1 MPDRPAGVPA
11 AGDGRLARRSD
22 SANDHAAA
30 GRRGDA
36 GETPAG
42 RFLSATRLMAI
53 ARKEIIQLRRDRRSM
68 IFAFVLPLLLLVIF
82 GYAISW
88 DVKNIAAAVVDY
100 DQSSSSRAVV
110 DALRSSGYFT
120 IVGHVRSAEEYE
132 KLIDSGKV
140 MIVFVFPVDFSRK
153 LRGGE
158 VAELQ
163 AIADGSDANTATI
176 ALGYAEAVIFSY
188 STRVLME
195 NRVRVPLVAQTRVW
209 YNEEL
214 RSRNMIVPGLVAV
227 IMAIIAAILTSLT
240 IAREWE
246 RGTMEQLASTPVSR
260 VEIILGKLLPYIGIG
275 VIDIAVI
282 TVVGILLFR
291 VPFRGSVLL
300 LFTLSTLFL
309 IGALG
314 LGIFISAVARTQ
326 LVATQMAMVL
336 TYLPSFLLSGFMF
349 SIESMPAPLRA
360 ISYIVPARYFLVVT
374 RGIFLK
380 GVGIEVLRLQAFL
393 MIAFAVVGLG
403 LAVFRFRKVIE

>member
-1 MPDRPAGVPA
+1 MPDRFF
-11 AGDGRLARRSD
+11 S
-22 SANDHAAA
+22 S
-30 GRRGDA
+30 
-36 GETPAG
+36 
-42 RFLSATRLMAI
+42 TRLMAI

-100 DQSSSSRAVV
+100 DQSSSSRDVV

-132 KLIDSGKV
+132 RLIDSGKV

-393 MIAFAVVGLG
+393 MIAFAFAGLA